1 MEQYRPKRGLPTLDK
16 LMTLKVTSSGAYNY
30 VDEGPVDGPPVILL
44 HGMLGEIE
52 NWERAAVYLASN
64 GYRVFI
70 PLLPVYDLPIRET
83 SVSGLVR
90 YVRGFVDTLG
100 LANVVVAGNSLG
112 GHVAL
117 LYTLVYPADVGAL
130 VLSGAS
136 GIYEL
141 ELGSSTPRRRDRNFI
156 RERAALT
163 FHDPVHATDEIVD
176 SMYDLLGDRSRVARL
191 IKMARSAK
199 EETVTDRLSQIAQPT
214 LLVWGMN
221 DRITPPDVAH
231 QFKSHMPAAELEFL
245 DECGHAP
252 MVEHP
257 GDFNRLMLGFL
268 RRHVPVA
275 SETASR
281 AAGLA

>member
-1 MEQYRPKRGLPTLDK
+1 MNLN
-16 LMTLKVTSSGAYNY
+16 VASSGAFKY
-30 VDEGPVDGPPVILL
+30 VDEGPPHGLPVLLL

-52 NWERAAVYLASN
+52 NWERAAVHLATH
-64 GYRVFI
+64 GYRVLI
-70 PLLPVYDLPIRET
+70 PFLPVYELPIRET
-83 SVSGLVR
+83 SVTGLVR
-90 YVRGFVDTLG
+90 YVRGFVEALDLG
-100 LANVVVAGNSLG
+100 GVVVAGNSLG

-117 LYTLVYPADVGAL
+117 LYALAYPADVRAL

-141 ELGSSTPRRRDRNFI
+141 ELGSSTPRRRDRDFI

-199 EETVTDRLSQIAQPT
+199 DETVTDRLSSISKPT

-231 QFKSHMPAAELEFL
+231 QFKSHMPAAELHFL
-245 DECGHAP
+245 RNCGHAP

-257 GDFNRLMLGFL
+257 RDFNRLMLDFL
-268 RRHVPVA
+268 Q
-275 SETASR
+275 TAR
-281 AAGLA
+281 IN